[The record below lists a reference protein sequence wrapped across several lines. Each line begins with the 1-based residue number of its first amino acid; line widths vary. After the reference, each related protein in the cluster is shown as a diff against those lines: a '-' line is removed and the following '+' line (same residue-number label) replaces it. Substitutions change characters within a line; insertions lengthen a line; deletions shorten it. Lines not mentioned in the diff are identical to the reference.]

1 MNEQTLIAQ
10 VLRILNANYSNIYAI
25 DIPSDIVY
33 IFGFNL
39 ANKLILK
46 EKITYTEFIDIV
58 PNFVHPDDIS
68 EYFSLLSLN
77 ALESQAKKGNSETKI
92 KYRKLCDAGEY
103 RWHQNIINYL
113 PIDGHKLIFMMSE
126 DINNR
131 LADVEENT
139 LKLQE
144 SVKSYQNKLSKENA
158 SISEALDKVNDILA
172 GNGGTNTYTKTAI
185 TSIFNKVSA
194 DNPELTKALRDR
206 MTNVDSFERY
216 SILIVDDSSII
227 RNSLKRIFEK
237 DYEIIMAKNGFEAI
251 ELLKTSIESKKIV
264 GVLLDLMMPECDG
277 FAVLDYMKDN
287 HLFEILPVAIISG
300 DETVSTRK
308 RVYEYDISDMLE
320 KPFNTITIRRRI
332 DKIIKLHQTSS
343 DLQSIINRQTA
354 AISKIDTKRVDILE
368 TIMKTIANNIRTSKE
383 SIKLQKWVRVVAI
396 YMADQYPQYKINNQV
411 IDNIINVCPLY
422 NIGAITIGENTVITN
437 KVINEEIKNG
447 LAIASLLITEPK
459 ELRVAQNIIKYNC
472 ELFDG
477 TGYPNGAKGNAIP
490 IESQIVTILVRLK
503 EYAKS
508 RNFASA
514 MRFLEENEANKYNPD
529 VLEAV
534 KAVRHELKSI
544 EE

>member
-1 MNEQTLIAQ
+1 MNEQTLISQ

-25 DIPSDIVY
+25 DIPSDVVY
-33 IFGFNL
+33 TFGFNL

-46 EKITYTEFIDIV
+46 EKTSYTEFIDIV

-68 EYFSLLSLN
+68 EYFSMLSLN

-139 LKLQE
+139 LKLEE
-144 SVKSYQNKLSKENA
+144 SVKHYQNKLSKENA
-158 SISEALDKVNDILA
+158 SISEALDKVSDILQSNA
-172 GNGGTNTYTKTAI
+172 GGNSYTKNAI

-194 DNPELTKALRDR
+194 DNPELTRALRDR
-206 MTNVDSFERY
+206 MTNTDSFERF

-237 DYEIIMAKNGFEAI
+237 DYEIIMAKNGKEAI

-264 GVLLDLMMPECDG
+264 GLLLDLMMPEVDG
-277 FAVLDYMKDN
+277 FAVLDFMKER
-287 HLFEILPVAIISG
+287 HLFETLPVAIISG
-300 DETVSTRK
+300 DETVATRK

-332 DKIIKLHQTSS
+332 DKIIKLNQTSS
-343 DLQSIINRQTA
+343 DLQAIINRQTA

-368 TIMKTIANNIRTSKE
+368 SIMKTIANNIRTSKE
-383 SIKLQKWVRVVAI
+383 SIKLQKWVRVVSI
-396 YMADQYPQYKINNQV
+396 YLADQYPQYKLNNTT

-447 LAIASLLITEPK
+447 LAIASLLVSDPK

-472 ELFDG
+472 ELYDG
-477 TGYPNGAKGNAIP
+477 SGYPNGVKGSAIP

-529 VLEAV
+529 VLDAV
-534 KAVRHELKSI
+534 RAVRHELKSI